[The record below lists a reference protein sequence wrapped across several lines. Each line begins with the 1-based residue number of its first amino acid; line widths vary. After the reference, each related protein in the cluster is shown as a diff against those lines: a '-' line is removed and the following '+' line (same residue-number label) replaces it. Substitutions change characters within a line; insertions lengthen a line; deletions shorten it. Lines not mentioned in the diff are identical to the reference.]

1 MKAPFT
7 ERISLGSSGKDAES
21 MSTKHFTTADFDREV
36 LQSAKPVLVDFWAT
50 WCGPCRMIAPVIDQ
64 LAQEYDGRA
73 LVGKVDVDQEP
84 DLAKR
89 YGVMSIPT
97 IVVIKN
103 GQVVDKVVGAS
114 PKPRLAALLDKAL

>member
-1 MKAPFT
+1 MAA
-7 ERISLGSSGKDAES
+7 L
-21 MSTKHFTTADFDREV
+21 HFTQDNFETEV
-36 LQSAKPVLVDFWAT
+36 LKSSQPVLVDFWAT

-89 YGVMSIPT
+89 YGEIRSRIWPSAM
-97 IVVIKN
+97 
-103 GQVVDKVVGAS
+103 A
-114 PKPRLAALLDKAL
+114 

>member
-1 MKAPFT
+1 
-7 ERISLGSSGKDAES
+7 
-21 MSTKHFTTADFDREV
+21 MSTKHFTTEDFDREV